1 MEKKKIIGIV
11 AGTVAAAIVIAGAA
25 VAAVTHQSYKK
36 GVEFS
41 KTFEKVEKTDTIVP
55 EKDENG
61 NWTFVTDRD
70 FKVMQLTDVHIGGGS
85 RSRVTD
91 KKALNAVAAMITE
104 EKPDLV
110 IVTGDLAYSFP
121 GPAGTLNNKGAA
133 KIFAEL
139 METLG
144 VYWTMG
150 YGNHDTE
157 WAAPYSREMI
167 GEYYAGEELKY
178 CLFTPGPEDIDGNG
192 NQVINIKNSQGVIT
206 QSLIVIDSNSYTGKF
221 GGPYDNIHENQ
232 IKWYSDTVKSL
243 NAQNAE
249 ALNGVN
255 AGEMKYPKE
264 NFETVKSLAF
274 FHIPLMEY
282 ETAWNEYENNGFKD
296 TENVKYYY
304 GVKGENVCDGDKEDN
319 VFETMLALGS
329 TQGVFAGHDH
339 VNTFSLDYKGIRL
352 TYGYSIDY
360 LAYGDIDKKG
370 DQRGC
375 TVITVSPDG
384 SFDCKGENYYQDKY
398 VSKYEKEK
406 VTFGE

>member
-1 MEKKKIIGIV
+1 MKAKKIIGIV
-11 AGTVAAAIVIAGAA
+11 IGTVAAAAVIAGVT
-25 VAAVTHQSYKK
+25 VAAVTHTSYKK
-36 GVEFS
+36 GVEFA
-41 KTFEKVEKTDTIVP
+41 KTFEAVEKTDTITP
-55 EKDENG
+55 QKDENG
-61 NWTFVTDRD
+61 NWEFVTDRD
-70 FKVMQLTDVHIGGGS
+70 FKVMQLTDIHIGGGK
-85 RSRVTD
+85 RSWETD

-110 IVTGDLAYSFP
+110 IVTGDLAYAFP

-144 VYWTMG
+144 VYWTMS

-157 WAAPYSREMI
+157 WSAPYSREKI
-167 GEYYAGEELKY
+167 GEYYGSEELKY
-178 CLFTPGPEDIDGNG
+178 SLFTPGPEEPDGNG
-192 NQVINIKNSQGVIT
+192 NQVINIKNSKGVIT
-206 QSLIVIDSNSYTGKF
+206 QSLILIDSNAYTDKF
-221 GGPYDNIHENQ
+221 GGAYDNIHDNQ
-232 IKWYSDTVKSL
+232 IEWYSDTVKSL

-249 ALNGVN
+249 TLKGLSD
-255 AGEMKYPKE
+255 GDMKYPKK

-274 FHIPLMEY
+274 FHIPLKEF
-282 ETAWNEYENNGFKD
+282 ETAWQEYEDNGFKD

-304 GVKGENVCDGDKEDN
+304 GVKGENVCDGDKEDK
-319 VFETMLALGS
+319 VFETMLSLGS
-329 TQGVFAGHDH
+329 TQGVFCGHDH
-339 VNTFSLDYKGIRL
+339 VNTYSLDYKGIRL

-398 VSKYEKEK
+398 ASKYEKES
-406 VTFGE
+406 VTLGE